1 MRAPTARRGAAPGPL
16 WSWLGSHGLAQW
28 VQKKQGSTARPA
40 CISPGCP
47 CGSVFIDGLELVART
62 LAHVDIV
69 IVWSVIVMVGYVLGA
84 FSDGGI
90 LLHREETEVLGRND

>member
-1 MRAPTARRGAAPGPL
+1 MGSEEAGVYSQACLHLTRLSLWVGA
-16 WSWLGSHGLAQW
+16 
-28 VQKKQGSTARPA
+28 
-40 CISPGCP
+40 
-47 CGSVFIDGLELVART
+47 VFIDGLELVART